1 MITRAHPAP
10 IGAILEVTEHL
21 LRRRGQ
27 RVTRT
32 GQAALLGADLPSLS
46 SWAAGSRAPT
56 VATVER
62 LIGALATAAGG
73 ATTLRYWSGEGW
85 VVVVSGDDPPKYVV
99 ACGDEE
105 QSRHMSY
112 REAAEAAE
120 ELGPGTSIWDA
131 DVFGWRTQGE
141 PIFQVPPGQ

>member
-1 MITRAHPAP
+1 MGTR
-10 IGAILEVTEHL
+10 
-21 LRRRGQ
+21 
-27 RVTRT
+27 
-32 GQAALLGADLPSLS
+32 S
-46 SWAAGSRAPT
+46 PT

-62 LIGALATAAGG
+62 LVGRLSEAAGG

-85 VVVVSGDDPPKYVV
+85 VVTAPGDDPPKSVV

-105 QSRHMSY
+105 RSRHARY

-131 DVFGWRTQGE
+131 DVFGWRTQVE
-141 PIFQVPPGQ
+141 PIFQVPPAD